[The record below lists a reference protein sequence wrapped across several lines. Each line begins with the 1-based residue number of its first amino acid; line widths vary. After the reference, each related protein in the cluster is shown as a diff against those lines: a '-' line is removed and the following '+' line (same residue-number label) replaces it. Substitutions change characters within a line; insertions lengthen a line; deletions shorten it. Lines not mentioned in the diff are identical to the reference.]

1 MIHRN
6 ISPGVEMCGDNTGT
20 ACASVSKTNK
30 DSVTGSQYFVT
41 RECRNNIIILS
52 RVPDSRQYRQGV
64 LGSDEKQK
72 SLLKNELK
80 LIFRWSSLK

>member
-30 DSVTGSQYFVT
+30 DSVTGSQYFVARRGSVAT
-41 RECRNNIIILS
+41 ILLSYPEFRIHDNTDRE
-52 RVPDSRQYRQGV
+52 
-64 LGSDEKQK
+64 
-72 SLLKNELK
+72 
-80 LIFRWSSLK
+80 F